1 MRLNKNQIEH
11 MAFIIVRNLLKEEKI
26 IADNKNKLTESLMN
40 LITDEFQKE
49 DTLDQGKNPKRKHR
63 IPDYVQNDQNKI
75 SQRKEYC
82 AVTKRLSREKI
93 NFLARQILDSLFEND
108 EVEFL
113 FESNEIR
120 LSVVKTLEEE
130 LKLYDLIDKKA
141 IEKIQSQK
149 KAIEE
154 GSREWEILYRKY
166 YNDEI
171 SKLGTFLE

>member
-1 MRLNKNQIEH
+1 
-11 MAFIIVRNLLKEEKI
+11 
-26 IADNKNKLTESLMN
+26 
-40 LITDEFQKE
+40 
-49 DTLDQGKNPKRKHR
+49 
-63 IPDYVQNDQNKI
+63 
-75 SQRKEYC
+75 
-82 AVTKRLSREKI
+82 VTKRLSREKI
-93 NFLARQILDSLFEND
+93 NFLARQILD
-108 EVEFL
+108 FL
-113 FESNEIR
+113 FEYDEVDFLFEPNEIR

-130 LKLYDLIDKKA
+130 LQLYDSIDKKA